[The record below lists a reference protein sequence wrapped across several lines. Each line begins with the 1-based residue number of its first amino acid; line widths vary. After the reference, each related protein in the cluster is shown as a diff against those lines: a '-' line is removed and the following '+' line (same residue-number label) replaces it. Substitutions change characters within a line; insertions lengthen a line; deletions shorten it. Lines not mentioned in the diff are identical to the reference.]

1 MKVSV
6 VMATF
11 DGERHVGEQVA
22 SILAGTRV
30 PEEIVVVDDA
40 SSDATLAVVESALRA
55 APSSTAVRI
64 ERNAR
69 NIGPQGTFVRGLRAT
84 TGDIVSFCDQDD
96 QWLPAK
102 IARTEAAF
110 RDHPGTRMAYGD
122 GRIVDAALAP
132 TGLTIFGTRAHA
144 RLELGASRDPMEV
157 VVDPDVKGCTMGLDG
172 DFARDLFARTDPSFA
187 NWWGHDHWA
196 ALFAHALG
204 GVVAIREPLL
214 LYRRHASNHSF
225 ARRFD
230 ATSLAE
236 WSDALRVARR
246 QGHGFYAERY
256 AIASEVAR
264 GFGERVSPAIRDA
277 LAAVLAVSH
286 HRRDVGGR
294 SRWARLGPV
303 ATLYRSGFY
312 GRYYNGALTMAR
324 DLLL

>member
-96 QWLPAK
+96 HWLPAK

-110 RDHPGTRMAYGD
+110 RDHPGTRMA
-122 GRIVDAALAP
+122 
-132 TGLTIFGTRAHA
+132 
-144 RLELGASRDPMEV
+144 
-157 VVDPDVKGCTMGLDG
+157 
-172 DFARDLFARTDPSFA
+172 
-187 NWWGHDHWA
+187 
-196 ALFAHALG
+196 
-204 GVVAIREPLL
+204 
-214 LYRRHASNHSF
+214 
-225 ARRFD
+225 
-230 ATSLAE
+230 
-236 WSDALRVARR
+236 
-246 QGHGFYAERY
+246 
-256 AIASEVAR
+256 
-264 GFGERVSPAIRDA
+264 
-277 LAAVLAVSH
+277 
-286 HRRDVGGR
+286 
-294 SRWARLGPV
+294 
-303 ATLYRSGFY
+303 
-312 GRYYNGALTMAR
+312 
-324 DLLL
+324 